1 MRLTKKDT
9 RKEKNMAL
17 KKDANKDTN
26 NEKLKNRHPIDCLE
40 EALETFKQRNK
51 QYGDNY
57 LTHGKVMT
65 ALFPNGIQLQ
75 TVEDWNRFGIVNM
88 IVAKL
93 TRYAQK
99 WPDVSESTIDS
110 VHDTGV
116 YSFMLEAL
124 DSNKLGRE
132 QDGD

>member
-1 MRLTKKDT
+1 MRLMKKDMRKENNMARKKVVKKDT
-9 RKEKNMAL
+9 NKES
-17 KKDANKDTN
+17 
-26 NEKLKNRHPIDCLE
+26 LKNKHPIDCIE
-40 EALETFKQRNK
+40 DALRTFKQRNK

-65 ALFPNGIQLQ
+65 ALFPNGIQLK

-99 WPDVSESTIDS
+99 WPNVSESTIDS

-124 DSNKLGRE
+124 DSNKLGD
-132 QDGD
+132 QDDSV

>member
-1 MRLTKKDT
+1 MKKED
-9 RKEKNMAL
+9 
-17 KKDANKDTN
+17 KKGMN

-40 EALETFKQRNK
+40 EALNTFKERNK

-57 LTHGKVMT
+57 LTHGQVMT
-65 ALFPNGIQLQ
+65 ALFPKGIQLQ

-93 TRYAQK
+93 TRYAQN
-99 WPDVSESTIDS
+99 WPNVSESTIDS

-132 QDGD
+132 QDDSV

>member
-1 MRLTKKDT
+1 MARKKVVKKDMS
-9 RKEKNMAL
+9 KESL
-17 KKDANKDTN
+17 KK
-26 NEKLKNRHPIDCLE
+26 RHPIDCLE
-40 EALETFKQRNK
+40 EALFTFKERNK

-65 ALFPNGIQLQ
+65 ALFPDGIKLE

-93 TRYAQK
+93 TRYAQA
-99 WPDVSESTIDS
+99 WPRVNKSTLDS
-110 VHDTGV
+110 VHDLGV

-124 DSNKLGRE
+124 DSNKLGE
-132 QDGD
+132 SDDSI